1 MTPALPLL
9 PLFLL
14 AVLAAPVPA
23 QSDPPRL
30 SFLGF
35 EAGAN
40 LASIDRQLRA
50 LGGRGLRCDR
60 ARRDPR
66 VQECRGF
73 LVDSALA
80 QPLALW
86 LSAMD
91 SAAGVMTVS
100 GSVTG
105 VDLDRWKGAL
115 ETRYGAVGAQ
125 VQGGQW
131 MMQWV
136 RQGRMLR
143 LTWKI
148 ERGVRVASVSL
159 VDGGVLDGWG
169 RARAAEAP
177 AGGPAGTAVSP

>member
-1 MTPALPLL
+1 MTPSLPLL
-9 PLFLL
+9 PLLLL
-14 AVLAAPVPA
+14 AVLPAPLSA
-23 QSDPPRL
+23 QEPLRPL
-30 SFLGF
+30 SFLGL
-35 EAGAN
+35 EAGAR
-40 LASIDRQLRA
+40 LASIDRQVRA

-66 VQECRGF
+66 VQECRGV
-73 LVDSALA
+73 LRDSALA

-86 LSAMD
+86 MSAMD
-91 SAAGVMTVS
+91 SAAGIITVS
-100 GSVTG
+100 GTVTG
-105 VDLDRWKGAL
+105 VDIDRWRGAL
-115 ETRYGAVGAQ
+115 EARFGTVGAQ

-148 ERGVRVASVSL
+148 EQGTRVASVSL

-169 RARAAEAP
+169 RARAGEAP
-177 AGGPAGTAVSP
+177 AGAPAGGAVSP

>member
-1 MTPALPLL
+1 MPGLPLI
-9 PLFLL
+9 PLLLL
-14 AVLAAPVPA
+14 ALLPARVTA
-23 QSDPPRL
+23 QSAPSLPL

-35 EAGAN
+35 EAGAR
-40 LASIDRQLRA
+40 LESIDRQLR
-50 LGGRGLRCDR
+50 LPGGRGLRCDR

-91 SAAGVMTVS
+91 SAAGIITVS
-100 GSVTG
+100 GAVTG
-105 VDLDRWKGAL
+105 VEIDRWKRSL
-115 ETRYGAVGAQ
+115 EARFGVVGAQ

-143 LTWKI
+143 LTWKV
-148 ERGVRVASVSL
+148 EQGVRVASVSL

-169 RARAAEAP
+169 RARAAEA
-177 AGGPAGTAVSP
+177 AAAEGSAVSP

>member
-1 MTPALPLL
+1 MPGLPLI
-9 PLFLL
+9 PLLLL
-14 AVLAAPVPA
+14 ALLPGRAPA
-23 QSDPPRL
+23 QAHPPQPL

-35 EAGAN
+35 EAGAR
-40 LASIDRQLRA
+40 LASVDGRLRT

-73 LVDSALA
+73 LVDSMVA
-80 QPLALW
+80 QPLSLW

-91 SAAGVMTVS
+91 SAAGIITVS
-100 GSVTG
+100 GRVTG
-105 VDLDRWKGAL
+105 VDIDRWKRSL
-115 ETRYGAVGAQ
+115 EARYGVVGAQ

-136 RQGRMLR
+136 WQGRMLR

-148 ERGVRVASVSL
+148 EQGVRVASVSL
-159 VDGGVLDGWG
+159 VDGGVLDRWG
-169 RARAAEAP
+169 RARAAEAT
-177 AGGPAGTAVSP
+177 AAEGGAVSP